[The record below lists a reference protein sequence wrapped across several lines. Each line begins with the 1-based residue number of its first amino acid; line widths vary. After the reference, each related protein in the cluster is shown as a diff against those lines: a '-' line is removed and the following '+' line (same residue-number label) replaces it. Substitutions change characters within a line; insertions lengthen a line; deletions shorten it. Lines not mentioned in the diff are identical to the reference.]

1 MMGYYGWG
9 FGPGISIFGSIIGI
23 VFWVLLIL
31 LVVGLIKWFVSGE
44 HGESETNE
52 DKSDNAL
59 KILKERYAKGEINKK
74 EFDQMKKDI
83 S

>member
-1 MMGYYGWG
+1 MGYYGWR
-9 FGPGISIFGSIIGI
+9 FGSSMPVFGWIIG
-23 VFWVLLIL
+23 VAFWVLLIF
-31 LVVGLIKWFVSGE
+31 LVVGLIRWFVSDHNNENSG
-44 HGESETNE
+44 E

-59 KILKERYAKGEINKK
+59 RILKERYAKGEISKK